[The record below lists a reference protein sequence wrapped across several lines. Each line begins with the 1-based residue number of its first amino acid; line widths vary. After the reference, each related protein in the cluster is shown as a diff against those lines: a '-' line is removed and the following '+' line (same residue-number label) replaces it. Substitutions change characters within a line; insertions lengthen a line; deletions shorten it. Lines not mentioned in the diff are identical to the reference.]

1 MTQKTKILTLSL
13 VSVAGLA
20 AFTAFASNNISSLDF
35 RGEVKQNTNL
45 ELKQLNLMPDITQK
59 NSGGA
64 AGISWKVEENKL
76 VTTQG
81 ESKVTPNK
89 ILGEGTLSFGGQWN
103 TTEAS
108 ESLILA
114 GRGNHLKA
122 NTSIVGASKEVVG
135 QQGEG
140 NSVLASSKVTFTGN
154 NNIISSSDHTK
165 VNGTGNIVIS
175 SYEVAINTS
184 GAMAIGKKV
193 RINHEG
199 SFIFNG
205 TDTEVAS
212 NKAYT
217 TKIIADKGMLI
228 NTNSQKANGV
238 DLTINGGLKV
248 AHNTTDE
255 VWAIISQEKCLKI
268 KGVNKW
274 EIWFWCSTT
283 QETKITTPK
292 CGKNAAD
299 YLATAN
305 KWKESSDRGFCE
317 NGILSPSTQ
326 PTFWTDAEKASAKS
340 NGSYASAGFGKYS
353 FTICFVEGDPFCKAS
368 ATKKTWRCE
377 TNEGNSIICEA
388 TIAGSKTPVTEPKK
402 CNTNEHLEGTTCV
415 SNTKQVACDRTG
427 INAANGSLS
436 NDQVTITRSNG
447 NWSAPEKCT
456 LNCNTGYEKKESWCV
471 WSHPVKI
478 DRSWAPFNWEYST
491 VYDKNKNKVWTMSRL
506 VQCSPDTRSFHGA
519 YYANRLICSSY
530 NLYNGDNWLWH
541 GWWGNIKLL
550 PFLLNNWTY
559 YIAWFDG
566 QRNKFDIEVINY
578 VQQENNYTTPVSQNG
593 SKIINIQRYGVGA
606 NVR

>member
-81 ESKVTPNK
+81 ESKMTPNK

-122 NTSIVGASKEVVG
+122 NTSIVGASREVVG

-140 NSVLASSKVTFTGN
+140 NSVLASSKIVFTGN
-154 NNIISSSDHTK
+154 NNIINSSDYAK
-165 VNGTGNIVIS
+165 VNGTGNLVFS
-175 SYEVAINTS
+175 SYDVVINAS
-184 GAMAIGKKV
+184 GSMAVGKKV
-193 RINHEG
+193 RINHPG

-205 TDTEVAS
+205 TNTEVAS

-217 TKIIADKGMLI
+217 TKIIADKGMLV

-248 AHNTTDE
+248 AHNTTDG
-255 VWAIISQEKCLKI
+255 VWAIISEARCLKI

-274 EIWFWCSTT
+274 EIWFWCSTSA
-283 QETKITTPK
+283 EEKIATPK
-292 CGKNAAD
+292 CGKNAAN
-299 YLATAN
+299 YQSTASA
-305 KWKESSDRGFCE
+305 WKESWDRGFCE
-317 NGILSPSTQ
+317 NGILSPTTH
-326 PTFWTDAEKASAKS
+326 PVFWTDAEKAAAKS

-377 TNEGNSIICEA
+377 TNEGNAIMCEA
-388 TIAGSKTPVTEPKK
+388 TIAAEAKK

-415 SNTKQVACDRTG
+415 PNTKQVACDRTG

-447 NWSAPEKCT
+447 TWTSPSKCT
-456 LNCNTGYEKKESWCV
+456 LTCNTGYEKITNPISCKKSPSTGNPWTPPAHKSAVLVTCPAV
-471 WSHPVKI
+471 PTDISFKS
-478 DRSWAPFNWEYST
+478 RSEQLRTYELKT
-491 VYDKNKNKVWTMSRL
+491 H
-506 VQCSPDTRSFHGA
+506 TRIH
-519 YYANRLICSSY
+519 
-530 NLYNGDNWLWH
+530 D
-541 GWWGNIKLL
+541 
-550 PFLLNNWTY
+550 TY
-559 YIAWFDG
+559 YVIVDEEIYPSDVEVSTDQWKRLGVSNRSDMSSDAVRDSLKLTEDDTIWFYYCDLH
-566 QRNKFDIEVINY
+566 NEL
-578 VQQENNYTTPVSQNG
+578 
-593 SKIINIQRYGVGA
+593 
-606 NVR
+606 